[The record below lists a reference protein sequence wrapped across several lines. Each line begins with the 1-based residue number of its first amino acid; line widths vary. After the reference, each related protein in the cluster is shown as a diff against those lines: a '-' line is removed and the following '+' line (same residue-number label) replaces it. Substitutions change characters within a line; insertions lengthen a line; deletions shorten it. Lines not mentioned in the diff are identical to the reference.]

1 MLAEVRLIIAP
12 SEARLVMTRGD
23 KVIEDERWKF
33 ERRITAT
40 EAAGLAEAAF
50 SDAYDLM
57 QYAVHGDE

>member
-1 MLAEVRLIIAP
+1 
-12 SEARLVMTRGD
+12 MTRGD

-50 SDAYDLM
+50 ADAYDLM